1 MKLGQLVISR
11 NVQRG
16 LTVSILGSLLG
27 CSAGPAGA
35 ESTPSAVSAN
45 PPATAPTTLSVQ
57 GALHGADGSPV
68 AGATVCLRT
77 DVMNAGQ
84 GPCTTSDGTG
94 AWTIA
99 TVPANSFVAITF
111 EKAAFVPV
119 LRAIATE
126 TGDVTIPTDESEL
139 TTTADFAARVGR
151 SLESITGSVAFFT
164 TLPGSPAV
172 AATAS
177 LRPLNGP
184 DVAPPSYD
192 GEPAGAVAGT
202 SGVFTGLAD
211 GYYVLTLGDASVP
224 CASSGGLDGYP
235 ITLYAPA
242 NEARL
247 IVPVVAGFLTTPIAA
262 ACTAAVATP

>member
-1 MKLGQLVISR
+1 MKLGRLVISR

-16 LTVSILGSLLG
+16 LTVSILGSLLA
-27 CSAGPAGA
+27 CSAGPSGP
-35 ESTPSAVSAN
+35 ESAPPASAN
-45 PPATAPTTLSVQ
+45 PLATTPTTLSIQ

-77 DVMNAGQ
+77 DVMTAGQ
-84 GPCTTSDGTG
+84 GPCTISDSTG
-94 AWTIA
+94 AWTVA

-111 EKAAFVPV
+111 EKASFVPT

-126 TGDVTIPTDESEL
+126 TGDVTIPTGDSEL
-139 TTTADFAARVGR
+139 TTAADFAARIGGLPDA
-151 SLESITGSVAFFT
+151 STGSVAFLT
-164 TLPGSPAV
+164 TLPGSQAV

-184 DVAPPSYD
+184 DVAGPRYD
-192 GEPAGAVAGT
+192 GEPAGAAAGT

-211 GYYVLTLGDASVP
+211 GFYVLTLGDVSAS
-224 CASSGGLDGYP
+224 CASSGGLYGYP

-242 NEARL
+242 NEAR
-247 IVPVVAGFLTTPIAA
+247 IVVPVVAGFLTTPIAA
-262 ACTAAVATP
+262 ACTASVATP